1 MHRGKAVHFYLG
13 GDHWCV
19 LSQLQIFT
27 TVCINLHKR
36 CLINQT
42 TAHLGFRTVHFTF
55 TPCLKWNR
63 ANLVWSCFIHRNVI
77 VILGLKCPCFLQI
90 QLYRFVLVCL
100 IGRNASIWY
109 QRLHLSW
116 LSTFFSLNTHLHS
129 WTQTHIH
136 IDIPC
141 SVFSMVSRRS
151 VFIFFTLLHNCVF
164 PPSFTQLC
172 VRNVNSLEMN
182 EWVFLSVWE
191 KVNYCKTAEICVTLA
206 LSCFYVHSP
215 TQQSSVKACFH
226 R

>member
-1 MHRGKAVHFYLG
+1 MSLFFTDTALQVCA
-13 GDHWCV
+13 CV
-19 LSQLQIFT
+19 LDREK
-27 TVCINLHKR
+27 CLHMVPEV
-36 CLINQT
+36 
-42 TAHLGFRTVHFTF
+42 A
-55 TPCLKWNR
+55 
-63 ANLVWSCFIHRNVI
+63 
-77 VILGLKCPCFLQI
+77 
-90 QLYRFVLVCL
+90 FVLT
-100 IGRNASIWY
+100 
-109 QRLHLSW
+109 QHL
-116 LSTFFSLNTHLHS
+116 LFIKHTPAFMNTH
-129 WTQTHIH
+129 TQTHIH